1 MSDVALSV
9 AEQVAR
15 SAARSGPSFDSV
27 SLALTLTLYRT
38 FSEFDRVH
46 AEELGPVGLTV
57 SQFNVLNVLDRASK
71 PMTMGE
77 LSAAVSVRPA
87 NMTGVVDAVSDKGLV
102 ERRLN
107 PSDRRSFL
115 VAITPDG
122 ESFLADFL
130 PGHWQY
136 LDGLL
141 NGLRPAER
149 AQLLRLLDKLLLSLA
164 ASGGPDASLPAP
176 APRRRAAGQRRKVA
190 KVS

>member
-1 MSDVALSV
+1 MPDVALSV
-9 AEQVAR
+9 ADQVAR

-46 AEELGPVGLTV
+46 AEELGPIGLTV
-57 SQFNVLNVLDRASK
+57 SQFNVLNVLDRART

-77 LSAAVSVRPA
+77 LGSAVSVRPA
-87 NMTGVVDAVSDKGLV
+87 NLTGVVDAVSDKGLV

-115 VAITPDG
+115 VAITPEG
-122 ESFLADFL
+122 ESFLAEFL

-141 NGLRPAER
+141 KGLRPAER

-164 ASGGPDASLPAP
+164 ASSAPDASEP
-176 APRRRAAGQRRKVA
+176 AAGRRGRPAGQSRKA
-190 KVS
+190 AHAS